1 MILQFNATRKY
12 LHKKEFQPKREEKK
26 HLETFFKKLKDS
38 DYLNF

>member
-1 MILQFNATRKY
+1 MILQFNVTGKH